1 MKNIPFLI
9 IILLVLVS
17 CSSFQEAGKILRNEK
32 TNTTDEF
39 LVKKELPI
47 MPPDMNKVP
56 EPESIKIKKKEEEK
70 IKNFKIP
77 NSSSSSNNSKSSTEI
92 HTDKIRKDYK
102 NYISQNTNKKK

>member
-17 CSSFQEAGKILRNEK
+17 CSGFQEAGKILRNEK

-39 LVKKELPI
+39 LVKKKEPLI

-56 EPESIKIKKKEEEK
+56 EPESIKNKKENEEEK
-70 IKNFKIP
+70 IKKILKIP
-77 NSSSSSNNSKSSTEI
+77 NSSSSSNNSKSSTEDLI
-92 HTDKIRKDYK
+92 IDKIRK
-102 NYISQNTNKKK
+102 